1 MGKERFQLSSFRDL
15 QQVELSCIY
24 FSLNKIMEEGSSSYV
39 AYYLLFGAALGITS
53 STGSFY
59 FIIKKLKIND
69 VIKKLLLFASIQ
81 QFLGYGIFF
90 GSILSHVYRTKN
102 KLTCFLACTS
112 IGSTTKG
119 TQAVISMI
127 SIIRF
132 VSLMNVLSSIIK

>member
-1 MGKERFQLSSFRDL
+1 
-15 QQVELSCIY
+15 
-24 FSLNKIMEEGSSSYV
+24 MEEGSSSYV
-39 AYYLLFGAALGITS
+39 AYCLIFGAVLGIIS

-59 FIIKKLKIND
+59 FIVTRLKIND

-90 GSILSHVYRTKN
+90 GSILSHVYRIKN
-102 KLTCFLACTS
+102 KLTCCLAFTS

-127 SIIRF
+127 SIIR
-132 VSLMNVLSSIIK
+132 

>member
-127 SIIRF
+127 SIIR
-132 VSLMNVLSSIIK
+132 